1 MKNASYLLCVLTVL
15 VNVALA
21 QDPGTIPWTP
31 KATGGLVPC
40 VVSVP
45 AMYRSINIDSVRQR
59 LMLPLGWTANVFVAG
74 PELAK
79 PRFMAW
85 GPDSVLFVA
94 NMSKNN
100 IVAMPDRNRDGVA
113 DTVIVAARG
122 FSTGHDVRFWRDTM
136 FVAQEASIVKL
147 WRSNPNGYIYD
158 QRVTV
163 IDKASQAN
171 QIGGGHRTRTLVVDT
186 NTMKLYVSVGS
197 RGNAD
202 REVNRAVI
210 EEYDY
215 DGSNRRVYA
224 SGVRNAVGMTLH
236 PRTGKLW
243 ANNNG
248 SDNQGNNIP
257 PEWVDIVREDGFYGY
272 PFAYHFRR
280 FFSLT
285 GEYSDLLPITRNDT
299 LLLQRMQPPAA
310 LVDAHCA
317 PMALVFVE
325 QTPITEFRHSAFMA
339 MRGSWNRTPPS
350 GSKIVRFEFD
360 SDEDTIANAV
370 HDFCTGFITDTNDAA
385 TRWARPVGLAL
396 ASDGSVYVSSDDI
409 KNMIVKL
416 TPPKTVSVRE
426 DGGAPSLGLSP
437 NPASSRVRVH
447 GARAGD
453 LVAIVDVHGRIIDEQ
468 LASTEEPSLVI
479 ATLTPGVYQ
488 VRVIRDS
495 TVVLTEQLVVS
506 R

>member
-1 MKNASYLLCVLTVL
+1 MKNVLICAVQLFL
-15 VNVALA
+15 VTAAAMA
-21 QDPGTIPWTP
+21 QDAGTIPWTP
-31 KATGGLVPC
+31 KVSGGLVPC
-40 VVSVP
+40 VVRMP
-45 AMYRSINIDSVRQR
+45 AKYRAINIDSVRQR
-59 LMLPLGWTANVFVAG
+59 LRLPQGWTANVFAAG
-74 PELAK
+74 SDLAK
-79 PRFMAW
+79 PRFMSW

-94 NMSKNN
+94 NMNKNN
-100 IVAMPDRNRDGVA
+100 IIAMPDRDRDGVA
-113 DTVIVAARG
+113 DTLIIAARG

-136 FVAQEASIVKL
+136 FVAQEASVVKL
-147 WRSNPNGYIYD
+147 WRSDPNGYIYD

-163 IDKASQAN
+163 IDKSTQPN
-171 QIGGGHRTRTLVVDT
+171 QLGGGHRTRTLVVDT
-186 NTMKLYVSVGS
+186 NAMKLYLSVGS

-202 REVNRAVI
+202 RETNRGVI
-210 EEYDY
+210 EEYNY
-215 DGSNRRVYA
+215 DGTNRRVYA

-280 FFSLT
+280 LFQFT
-285 GEYSDLLPITRNDT
+285 GEYSDLLPITRNDS
-299 LLLQRMQPPAA
+299 LSLQRMQPPAA

-325 QTPITEFRHSAFMA
+325 QTPISEFRHSAFMA

-350 GSKIVRFEFD
+350 GAKIVRLEFD

-370 HDFCTGFITDTNDAA
+370 HDFCTGFISDTNDPA

-396 ASDGSVYVSSDDI
+396 SADGSVYVSSDDM

-416 TPPKTVSVRE
+416 TPPQTVSVR
-426 DGGAPSLGLSP
+426 DAGASQSPALSP

-447 GARAGD
+447 VARAGD
-453 LVAIVDVHGRIIDEQ
+453 LVSVVDVHGRAVEEH
-468 LASTEEPSLVI
+468 LATTDEPSVVI
-479 ATLTPGVYQ
+479 ATVPTGVYL
-488 VRVIRDS
+488 VRVVRGS
-495 TVVLTEQLVVS
+495 TVVLTQQLVVS